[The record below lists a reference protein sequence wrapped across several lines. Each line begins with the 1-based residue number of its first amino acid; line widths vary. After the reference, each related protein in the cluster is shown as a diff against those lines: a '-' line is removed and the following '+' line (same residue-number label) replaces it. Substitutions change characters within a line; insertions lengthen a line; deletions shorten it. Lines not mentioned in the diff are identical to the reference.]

1 MDVSRSRFRL
11 GDDHVV
17 VLCCL
22 ATGDA
27 PPGEMALAH
36 GELRERG
43 LINQAG
49 QLSSL
54 LLPLL
59 TTMVS
64 PVVSVSLEVA
74 GRQGKLHHGMFIGDD
89 HVVTH
94 EAWPGDAESEYAC
107 VEPSMLLWA
116 LANMVN
122 LRRIDSLHDARPAVV
137 ETTVGTLDA
146 ALSALETIPLAA
158 SGREEREHIRN
169 ALAAHGTLD
178 GPTLALFADLI
189 AELRSS
195 WRMTA
200 AWQGRHGQ
208 PGGLAARALAVWDC
222 GPLGYW
228 HRRLPAEPVE
238 LGQVGPHSPLK
249 LSRVAAKQVWE
260 MIGETLPSDDGT

>member
-1 MDVSRSRFRL
+1 
-11 GDDHVV
+11 
-17 VLCCL
+17 
-22 ATGDA
+22 
-27 PPGEMALAH
+27 MALAH
-36 GELRERG
+36 SELRERG

-49 QLSSL
+49 ELSSL

-59 TTMVS
+59 TTMVR
-64 PVVSVSLEVA
+64 PVVAVSLEVA
-74 GRQGKLHHGMFIGDD
+74 GRQGKLHHGMFIGED

-94 EAWPGDAESEYAC
+94 EAWPGQAESEYAC

-122 LRRIDSLHDARPAVV
+122 LRRVDSFHDARPTVV

-146 ALSALETIPLAA
+146 GLSALEAMPLTA
-158 SGREEREHIRN
+158 SGREERGRIRS
-169 ALAAHGTLD
+169 ALAADGTLD
-178 GPTLALFADLI
+178 GPMLGVFTDMI

-195 WRMTA
+195 WRMTT
-200 AWQGRHGQ
+200 AWQGRREE

-228 HRRLPAEPVE
+228 HRELPAEPVE

-249 LSRVAAKQVWE
+249 LSCVAAKRVWE
-260 MIGETLPSDDGT
+260 MIAETLPSDDGM